1 MRKVRLGKTELMVTK
16 TSFGALPIQRVDMRT
31 AKSILRNAYDAG
43 INFFDTARAY
53 TDSEEK
59 LGETF
64 GGGLRQNI
72 IIASKTMSTDR
83 AGAERDI
90 ETTLRNLKTDYVD
103 IYQMH
108 NLQAI
113 QDPDDDTTALY
124 ALMQAKK
131 AGKIRHVS
139 FTAHRRDI
147 AEQGIKSGL
156 FDTLQFP
163 LSYLSA
169 DSDLELVQM
178 CKEHDMGF
186 IAMKAMSGGLCSS
199 AKAAFAYQQQFDNV
213 VPIYGI
219 QRQEELDEWLF
230 YEQTLPTLDDELM
243 AVIQKERAEFAGE
256 FCRACGYCMPCPVG
270 IQIPTVAR
278 LHLLC
283 TRSPYQN
290 YITDEYYESLK
301 VVNDCLHCGQCSSRC
316 PYQMD
321 VPSMIRKQYDK
332 YLAFYEEHKSEVK
345 R

>member
-1 MRKVRLGKTELMVTK
+1 
-16 TSFGALPIQRVDMRT
+16 
-31 AKSILRNAYDAG
+31 
-43 INFFDTARAY
+43 
-53 TDSEEK
+53 
-59 LGETF
+59 
-64 GGGLRQNI
+64 
-72 IIASKTMSTDR
+72 
-83 AGAERDI
+83 
-90 ETTLRNLKTDYVD
+90 
-103 IYQMH
+103 MH
-108 NLQAI
+108 NLQSI
-113 QDPDDDTTALY
+113 QDPDDDSTALF

-147 AEQGIKSGL
+147 AEQGVQSGL

-169 DSDLELVQM
+169 DSDLELVAL

-219 QRQEELDEWLF
+219 QRQEELDEWLS
-230 YEQTLPTLDDELM
+230 YEQTLPALDDEL
-243 AVIQKERAEFAGE
+243 AAIIKKERAEFAGE

-290 YITDEYYESLK
+290 FISDEYYESLK
-301 VVNDCLHCGQCSSRC
+301 VVDECLHCGQCSSRC

-332 YLAFYEEHKSEVK
+332 YLAFYEEHKDEVK
-345 R
+345 

>member
-1 MRKVRLGKTELMVTK
+1 MRKIRLGKTELMVTK
-16 TSFGALPIQRVDMRT
+16 TSFGALPIQRVDMQT

-64 GGGLRQNI
+64 KGGLRQNI

-90 ETTLRNLKTDYVD
+90 ETSLRNLQTDYID

-108 NLQAI
+108 NLQAL
-113 QDPDDDTTALY
+113 QNPDDDSSALF

-139 FTAHRRDI
+139 FTAHRHDI
-147 AEQGIKSGL
+147 AEQGVRSGL

-169 DSDLELVQM
+169 DSDLELVAL

-219 QRQEELDEWLF
+219 QRQQELDEWLS
-230 YEQTLPTLDDELM
+230 YEQALPALDEELL
-243 AVIQKERAEFAGE
+243 AIIQKERAEFAGE
-256 FCRACGYCMPCPVG
+256 FCRACGYCMPCPAG

-290 YITDEYYESLK
+290 FITDEYYESLK
-301 VVNDCLHCGQCSSRC
+301 VVDECLHCGQCSSR
-316 PYQMD
+316 
-321 VPSMIRKQYDK
+321 
-332 YLAFYEEHKSEVK
+332 
-345 R
+345 

>member
-1 MRKVRLGKTELMVTK
+1 MRKIRLGKTGLMVSK
-16 TSFGALPIQRVDMRT
+16 TAFGALPIQRVDMQT
-31 AKSILRNAYDAG
+31 AKSILKNAYDAG

-59 LGETF
+59 LGATF
-64 GGGLRQNI
+64 GGGLRGDI
-72 IIASKTMSTDR
+72 IIASKTMSTDYE
-83 AGAERDI
+83 GAKKDL

-108 NLQAI
+108 NAQSI
-113 QDPDDDTTALY
+113 QNPEDKATALY
-124 ALMQAKK
+124 ALFEAKK
-131 AGKIRHVS
+131 EGKIRHVS

-169 DSDLELVQM
+169 QSDLELVAM
-178 CKEHDMGF
+178 CKEQDMGF

-219 QRQEELDEWLF
+219 QRQEELDEWLL
-230 YEQTLPTLDDELM
+230 YENTLPQLDDELN
-243 AVIQKERAEFAGE
+243 AIIEKERAEFAGE

-283 TRSPYQN
+283 TRSPYQGF
-290 YITDEYYESLK
+290 ITDEYYESLK
-301 VVNDCLHCGQCSSRC
+301 VVDECIHCGQCSSRC

-321 VPSMIRKQYDK
+321 VPSMVRKQYDK
-332 YLAFYEEHKSEVK
+332 YLSFYEEHKNEK
-345 R
+345 

>member
-1 MRKVRLGKTELMVTK
+1 MVTK
-16 TSFGALPIQRVDMRT
+16 TSFGALPIQRVGMQT
-31 AKSILRNAYDAG
+31 AKSILRSAYDAG

-59 LGETF
+59 LGATF
-64 GGGLRQNI
+64 GGSLRQNI

-83 AGAERDI
+83 AGAQRDI
-90 ETTLRNLKTDYVD
+90 ETTLRNLRTDYVD
-103 IYQMH
+103 IYQLH
-108 NLQAI
+108 NLQAM
-113 QDPDDDTTALY
+113 QDPKDDTTALY

-131 AGKIRHVS
+131 EGKIRHVS

-147 AEQGIKSGL
+147 AEQGILSGL

-169 DSDLELVQM
+169 ESDLELVRM
-178 CKEHDMGF
+178 CQEHDMGF

-199 AKAAFAYQQQFDNV
+199 AKAAFAYQQQFENV

-219 QRQEELDEWLF
+219 QRQEELEEWLS
-230 YEQTLPTLDDELM
+230 YERTLPTLDDELQ
-243 AVIQKERAEFAGE
+243 AIIQKERAEFAGE

-283 TRSPYQN
+283 TRSPYQSF
-290 YITDEYYESLK
+290 ITDEYYESLK
-301 VVNDCLHCGQCSSRC
+301 VVDDCLHCGQCSSRC

-332 YLAFYEEHKSEVK
+332 YLVFYKEHKEERK
-345 R
+345 